1 MKLRE
6 LLKVA
11 QEIEATETE
20 RDKTILDAEIL
31 LDCLDGDVF
40 AVSSMDYNQKNCAV
54 KLKLHKGD
62 KKWIEI
68 GIKHPI
74 KLSAE

>member
-1 MKLRE
+1 ME
-6 LLKVA
+6 VA
-11 QEIEATETE
+11 KEIEATETEEE

-31 LDCLDGDVF
+31 IDCLEGDIFGVT
-40 AVSSMDYNQKNCAV
+40 SMDYNQKNYVV

-68 GIKHPI
+68 GFKHPI
-74 KLSAE
+74 KLSSE